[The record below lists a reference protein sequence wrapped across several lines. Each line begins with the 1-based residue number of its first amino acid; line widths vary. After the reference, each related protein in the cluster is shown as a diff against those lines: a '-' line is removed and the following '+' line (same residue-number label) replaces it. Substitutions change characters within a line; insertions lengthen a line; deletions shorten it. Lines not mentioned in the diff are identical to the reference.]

1 MNVRGGSRKGRLGAG
16 KEDQWFEPV
25 QEKGK
30 LWFQN
35 CKKTTGIPSPF
46 SQRCDD
52 NSRKKKKEYLVKT
65 ECTWL
70 EKKKMKWNSFSFW
83 NLRFVKKSSCWDLK
97 DLFTKGL
104 CDQSVKNDKCYL
116 FAVILYKKK
125 QQKKQIGHIG
135 FKEKLLLNRNTC
147 KNFMD

>member
-52 NSRKKKKEYLVKT
+52 NSRKKKKGI
-65 ECTWL
+65 
-70 EKKKMKWNSFSFW
+70 F
-83 NLRFVKKSSCWDLK
+83 
-97 DLFTKGL
+97 G
-104 CDQSVKNDKCYL
+104 KNWMHM
-116 FAVILYKKK
+116 VR
-125 QQKKQIGHIG
+125 
-135 FKEKLLLNRNTC
+135 KEKNEMKFFFLLKFEIC
-147 KNFMD
+147 KEKFMLRSKRFIYKGSLWPISEKW